1 MGGDGDSERS
11 AWCGKGEPEAMAERA
26 AGRRAAGEEEIEVAR
41 ATLRAIVATLRGVRD
56 RLAALHASIPP
67 SPEEIADV
75 DMPDELDVLT
85 EIRMVAVIVLDDRV
99 DPLIQT
105 LIAAAEYRQPTRS

>member
-75 DMPDELDVLT
+75 DMPDELT